1 MEPRFIL
8 PALSAPLCPRLICKL
23 FPYHV
28 LLDPST
34 GVLDLKLD
42 SWSLHS
48 SPSKLC
54 CFLSLS
60 QISEWSQLLKTK
72 SSDSSLIPLCP
83 SPPHHICRKMLTTCS
98 LYEPKS
104 AHFPLVLLQPPG
116 QSNHRPHSDYYPSA
130 PWIPHLPP
138 HQPPNQ
144 SLNHF
149 FLM

>member
-23 FPYHV
+23 FPYHM

-83 SPPHHICRKMLTTCS
+83 SPPHHICHKMPTTCS

-104 AHFPLVLLQPPG
+104 AHFPLVLLQRLDRATTVPTPTTVLVPPEFLT
-116 QSNHRPHSDYYPSA
+116 Y
-130 PWIPHLPP
+130 HLN
-138 HQPPNQ
+138 QPPNQ

-149 FLM
+149 F